1 MHAARSALPKR
12 GRVSAAMLAA
22 LVLLPLLARLGR
34 AAAQGTV
41 PGLEELGSDWVDF
54 GTGATVPTQSGPEP
68 IPIDCPS
75 ISNVFGSV
83 GSCEPGCPDLLSFNS
98 WTAGPYQQG
107 TCAARVRLDGVPVN
121 VSRHQW
127 LPYQVVREGTA
138 GRFSFTSAMRMLED
152 AAGTP
157 GILLNLT
164 VTSTA
169 GELGRDGELAP
180 SELKID
186 LAPELQL
193 LSDMPWNINWPPA
206 KAGWT
211 HTVEQGGRLLLSR
224 DTTTQA
230 VTALGIM
237 QVAPSSSLFTIV
249 PPTQHSVGL
258 GAHGPAAS
266 VAIPL
271 VALRGPTTFTVFVV
285 AGNSTAAVLTAA
297 AGLSSASAFASAWAG
312 SRDGWSKRWQQAFEP
327 SNAHYSGHFPTMKIS
342 NTEDADAAAV
352 ARIYYAGCVTLLAC
366 ERNNYPAISPRVY
379 LTGFGTLQPFMGKY
393 LLCNI
398 MIIFKTINLNQLVQF
413 NGSNEWIKLGV
424 LWCRAGMRFTAEA
437 PPFTGTRA
445 C

>member
-1 MHAARSALPKR
+1 
-12 GRVSAAMLAA
+12 MLAA

-237 QVAPSSSLFTIV
+237 QVAPSALYSPSCRPRSI
-249 PPTQHSVGL
+249 QSGL
-258 GAHGPAAS
+258 GLTVLRLLLRSRWSHCADRPLSPCLWLPATQ
-266 VAIPL
+266 PL
-271 VALRGPTTFTVFVV
+271 PCSPRRPGFPLLLPSPRRGLAPATVGRRGGSRLLSRATPTT
-285 AGNSTAAVLTAA
+285 
-297 AGLSSASAFASAWAG
+297 
-312 SRDGWSKRWQQAFEP
+312 
-327 SNAHYSGHFPTMKIS
+327 
-342 NTEDADAAAV
+342 
-352 ARIYYAGCVTLLAC
+352 LATFQ
-366 ERNNYPAISPRVY
+366 R
-379 LTGFGTLQPFMGKY
+379 
-393 LLCNI
+393 
-398 MIIFKTINLNQLVQF
+398 
-413 NGSNEWIKLGV
+413 
-424 LWCRAGMRFTAEA
+424 
-437 PPFTGTRA
+437 
-445 C
+445 